1 MRMRAMKKT
10 VSILLLMALSC
21 CLLFSVEKP
30 RNNDNS
36 IVIYGTMRMFSRLS
50 VSTIESNGQQN
61 TGMPFDIKSE
71 DVAYNSNYINEGR
84 RQIATWTLSTNEL
97 EYFDSQIEKLK
108 PGLSISATPLT
119 CTLPGTTTSLNYFL
133 YFRIDPANAV
143 LLADNQG
150 THTIT
155 SNCLKVESGN
165 PVTFQLVTS
174 KAAIISVD
182 QPVRFMLANSYTQAQ
197 MDTWDYGTYSATVTV
212 ALVAQ

>member
-1 MRMRAMKKT
+1 MKRT
-10 VSILLLMALSC
+10 VSILLLMLLSC
-21 CLLFSVEKP
+21 FALFSEERP

-36 IVIYGTMRMFSRLS
+36 IVIYGTMSMFSRLS
-50 VSTIESNGQQN
+50 VSTIETEGNGI
-61 TGMPFDIKSE
+61 TGMPFNIKGD
-71 DVAYNSNYINEGR
+71 DVSYSSNYINEGR

-97 EYFDSQIEKLK
+97 EYYDSQIEKLK

-119 CTLPGTTTSLNYFL
+119 CTLPGTTTSLDYIL
-133 YFRIDPANAV
+133 YFRLDPTNAV

-155 SNCLKVESGN
+155 SNCLKVESSN

-182 QPVRFMLANSYTQAQ
+182 QPVRFMLASSYTQAQ
-197 MDTWDYGTYSATVTV
+197 MDEWDYGSYSATVTV